1 MPFDLSP
8 STLPRNMKQLKYIF
22 LFIIAPFV
30 IAGCGGKSS
39 QKADDV
45 SQDTIAVVETVPDS
59 TIYGVVGDG
68 TAMHTLQLITDV
80 GDTLSFMLTDADD
93 NSTVVL
99 GGMLAGDRVAVMA
112 YEEDNGQVA
121 KSVIN
126 ITSLLGKWSSIDK
139 SFEIRE
145 GGVVESAIKAE
156 TNPWTSWKL
165 CNGRIILNTDTFLI
179 CDFSINSHILFK
191 TIHTSFIVHNLT
203 LIYTLNRRSVWVNR
217 HNINLLLVISRE
229 YTISCTSFIY
239 TAKSKA
245 VISFPATKNTILMS
259 LILHFVRE

>member
-1 MPFDLSP
+1 
-8 STLPRNMKQLKYIF
+8 MKQLKYIF

-126 ITSLLGKWSSIDK
+126 ITSLLGKWGSIDK

-179 CDFSINSHILFK
+179 DVLG
-191 TIHTSFIVHNLT
+191 
-203 LIYTLNRRSVWVNR
+203 
-217 HNINLLLVISRE
+217 
-229 YTISCTSFIY
+229 
-239 TAKSKA
+239 
-245 VISFPATKNTILMS
+245 PDS
-259 LILHFVRE
+259 LYLENDKGIFAYKRVR

>member
-1 MPFDLSP
+1 
-8 STLPRNMKQLKYIF
+8 MKQLKYIF

-93 NSTVVL
+93 NSTIVL

-112 YEEDNGQVA
+112 YE
-121 KSVIN
+121 
-126 ITSLLGKWSSIDK
+126 
-139 SFEIRE
+139 
-145 GGVVESAIKAE
+145 
-156 TNPWTSWKL
+156 
-165 CNGRIILNTDTFLI
+165 
-179 CDFSINSHILFK
+179 
-191 TIHTSFIVHNLT
+191 
-203 LIYTLNRRSVWVNR
+203 
-217 HNINLLLVISRE
+217 
-229 YTISCTSFIY
+229 
-239 TAKSKA
+239 
-245 VISFPATKNTILMS
+245 
-259 LILHFVRE
+259 

>member
-1 MPFDLSP
+1 
-8 STLPRNMKQLKYIF
+8 MKQLKYIF

-112 YEEDNGQVA
+112 YEEDNAQVA

-126 ITSLLGKWSSIDK
+126 ITSLLGKWGSIDK

-156 TNPWTSWKL
+156 ANPWTSWKL

-179 CDFSINSHILFK
+179 DVLG
-191 TIHTSFIVHNLT
+191 
-203 LIYTLNRRSVWVNR
+203 
-217 HNINLLLVISRE
+217 
-229 YTISCTSFIY
+229 
-239 TAKSKA
+239 
-245 VISFPATKNTILMS
+245 PDS
-259 LILHFVRE
+259 LYLENDNGIFAYKRVR